1 MKKEFRPLEEVF
13 NFIQNMPNESQV
25 ELVQIITKLEEDG
38 RIVPPYGKKIADDL
52 FEIRVRKGKQTR
64 VFYYYAQNDIIYG
77 VHAFYKKTQ
86 KTPLK
91 EIKYAQK
98 VIKQLKK
105 QNL

>member
-1 MKKEFRPLEEVF
+1 MEVDDD
-13 NFIQNMPNESQV
+13 S
-25 ELVQIITKLEEDG
+25 KLEEDW
-38 RIVPPYGKKIADDL
+38 RIVPPYGKKVADEL

-64 VFYYYAQNDIIYG
+64 VFYYYASNDIIYG
-77 VHAFYKKTQ
+77 IHAFYKKTQ

-105 QNL
+105 QDLS